1 MNSYQHPC
9 NSAAGRLPW
18 RNASQF
24 ATWQPC
30 VQGDDSFDE
39 LSLRPLLIGRSGDA
53 VAAAYADSSA
63 SPATESVLQS
73 PPAAGM
79 DDDNDDD
86 FVDAEDTS
94 RTFEFSIMDSPVMSG
109 LMIVIAIMIMIMMR
123 IIRSSKYC
131 SPITSEHLNI

>member
-1 MNSYQHPC
+1 
-9 NSAAGRLPW
+9 
-18 RNASQF
+18 
-24 ATWQPC
+24 
-30 VQGDDSFDE
+30 
-39 LSLRPLLIGRSGDA
+39 
-53 VAAAYADSSA
+53 
-63 SPATESVLQS
+63 LQS